1 MPLIDEENE
10 PPADAKGTPDRDAA
24 NFNKEDTKITYD
36 AISKV
41 GYEETS

>member
-10 PPADAKGTPDRDAA
+10 PPANDKGTPDRDAT
-24 NFNKEDTKITYD
+24 NFNKVDTKITYN
-36 AISKV
+36 AIGKV